1 MNIFGLPFLL
11 CQLKVMKV
19 TAKSSKIFVNKEST
33 STIVTFNLGVLLI
46 IWFEVIKVGRI
57 KINLVTGYKYGI

>member
-1 MNIFGLPFLL
+1 MTECEKVTVNK
-11 CQLKVMKV
+11 LKVMKV
-19 TAKSSKIFVNKEST
+19 TAKSSKIFVNKESM

>member
-1 MNIFGLPFLL
+1 
-11 CQLKVMKV
+11 MKV